1 MKLMI
6 GLSIALLAWSQIA
19 AAQNTNPT
27 GQSKNDAGA
36 GEKANTEGANSS
48 TGAAAGQDGLPSAIP
63 PGANKPSGQ
72 IDKGKGTD
80 AR

>member
-6 GLSIALLAWSQIA
+6 GAAIALLASSQIA

-27 GQSKNDAGA
+27 GQSRNDAGA
-36 GEKANTEGANSS
+36 GEKANTEGGS
-48 TGAAAGQDGLPSAIP
+48 TGAAAGQDGLPSSIP

-72 IDKGKGTD
+72 IDKGKGED
-80 AR
+80 AH